1 MWVANYSKGI
11 EMETY
16 VDVYVSADG
25 EKTSVIY
32 DILLRLGFK
41 PALGSHDFVYD
52 WEKIVTIAEVVE
64 LADKA
69 QEELKGTGVYLQFT
83 TDR

>member
-1 MWVANYSKGI
+1 
-11 EMETY
+11 METY
-16 VDVYVSADG
+16 ADIYIGSDG

-32 DILLRLGFK
+32 DILLKMGFK
-41 PALGSHDFVYD
+41 PALGNHDFVYD

-64 LADKA
+64 FADKV
-69 QEELKGTGVYLQFT
+69 QDQLKGTGSFIKFT